1 MICVITSS
9 HYSDDERVYHKQ
21 IKTLIN
27 SGREVLYVTAHD
39 MHENL
44 LHPKMNHI
52 KISLNNGIAFFI
64 KSANDKLK
72 NYNSINHLQIHEPE
86 LLPLIKLQKTI
97 NPDLNTIYDVHE
109 NIYAMMRTF
118 SSRNVFIRELNI
130 LRKKITENFYLKYV
144 DKIILANDPMGD
156 NYYNNFR
163 GEIYIFENFP
173 EKIRLIKSYSA
184 RKNDSLIYHGHLAPE
199 RGISELIVALSL
211 LLKKHPNIYLTIIGT
226 FRIEKYKQKIY
237 KLINDLKLQNNIEII
252 NQIKHEEI
260 WSFLINN
267 SIGVIPFKSNPLTIN
282 NIPTKLFE
290 FMSSGCSIV
299 SSNLKPIKNYVDKT
313 VYWAIPGD
321 IKSLSKAIDTC
332 IGNVEN
338 KFKID
343 KNLKLISKTYN
354 WDNNKQEFLKVFSK
368 L

>member
-72 NYNSINHLQIHEPE
+72 NYNSIHHLQIHEPE

-211 LLKKHPNIYLTIIGT
+211 LLKKHPNIYLTIIFIT
-226 FRIEKYKQKIY
+226 LKIQKI
-237 KLINDLKLQNNIEII
+237 
-252 NQIKHEEI
+252 
-260 WSFLINN
+260 
-267 SIGVIPFKSNPLTIN
+267 T
-282 NIPTKLFE
+282 
-290 FMSSGCSIV
+290 
-299 SSNLKPIKNYVDKT
+299 
-313 VYWAIPGD
+313 
-321 IKSLSKAIDTC
+321 
-332 IGNVEN
+332 
-338 KFKID
+338 
-343 KNLKLISKTYN
+343 
-354 WDNNKQEFLKVFSK
+354 
-368 L
+368 